1 MQAFTYLSNQMSVIA
16 LTGGIGSGKSEAAK
30 QFAKLGVPV
39 VDVDVIAHELTAV
52 GEPTLTEISSAFG
65 TDFFNT
71 DGTLNRAK
79 LRAHVFEH
87 EGERLKLEA
96 ILHPAIQRRALSQL
110 ATNEHNLKP
119 VYQIIVIPLL
129 FENNRYASIV
139 HKTIVVDC
147 DEQLQIQRAMARSQL
162 SETQVKAIMN
172 AQVSRATRLSL
183 ADEVIEN
190 NGSLAELTKKIAEIH
205 EKLIK
210 TCIVSK

>member
-1 MQAFTYLSNQMSVIA
+1 MSVIA

-39 VDVDVIAHELTAV
+39 VDVDAIAHELTAA
-52 GEPTLTEISSAFG
+52 GEPMLAEIGRTFG
-65 TDFFNT
+65 ADFLNT

-87 EGERLKLEA
+87 EHERIKLEA
-96 ILHPAIQRRALSQL
+96 MMHPAIQSRALSQL
-110 ATNEHNLKP
+110 AANEHKLKP
-119 VYQIIVIPLL
+119 AYQIIVIPLL
-129 FENNRYASIV
+129 FESNRYASIV
-139 HKTIVVDC
+139 QKAIVVDC
-147 DEQLQIQRAMARSQL
+147 DEELQIQRAMARSQL
-162 SETQVKAIMN
+162 NEIQVKAIMQ
-172 AQVSRATRLSL
+172 AQVSRATRLSH

-190 NGSLAELTKKIAEIH
+190 NGSLAELTKKITELH

>member
-1 MQAFTYLSNQMSVIA
+1 MSVIA

-39 VDVDVIAHELTAV
+39 VDVDVIAHGLTAV
-52 GEPTLTEISSAFG
+52 GEPTLAEISRTFG
-65 TDFFNT
+65 ADFLNT
-71 DGTLNRAK
+71 DGTLNRSK
-79 LRAHVFEH
+79 LRAHVFEY
-87 EGERLKLEA
+87 ESERLKLEA
-96 ILHPAIQRRALSQL
+96 ILHPAIQSRALSEL
-110 ATNEHNLKP
+110 ATNEHQLKP

-129 FENNRYASIV
+129 FESDRYTSLV
-139 HKTIVVDC
+139 QKTIVVDC
-147 DEQLQIQRAMARSQL
+147 DEQLQIQRAMTRSQL
-162 SETQVKAIMN
+162 SEAQVKAIMD

-190 NGSLAELTKKIAEIH
+190 NGSLSDLTKKITEIH

>member
-1 MQAFTYLSNQMSVIA
+1 MSVIA
-16 LTGGIGSGKSEAAK
+16 LTGGIGSGKSEVAK
-30 QFAKLGVPV
+30 QFVKLGVPV
-39 VDVDVIAHELTAV
+39 VDVDVIAHELTAA
-52 GEPTLTEISSAFG
+52 GEPILAEISRTFG
-65 TDFFNT
+65 ADFLNI

-79 LRAHVFEH
+79 LRRHVFEH
-87 EGERLKLEA
+87 EDERLKLEA

-110 ATNEHNLKP
+110 ATNEHQLKP
-119 VYQIIVIPLL
+119 AYQIIVIPLL
-129 FENNRYASIV
+129 FESDRYASIV

-162 SETQVKAIMN
+162 SEAQVKAIMG

-190 NGSLAELTKKIAEIH
+190 NGSLTELAEKTAEIH
-205 EKLIK
+205 EKIIK